1 MKTLRITFIVAGLAA
16 FSLVAAACG
25 GSSDATDTSA
35 TTPDSV
41 SVTSSPETM
50 PTGTTE
56 VAVDLSLSSLWVPLE
71 SVVTFYIFGD
81 PLPKA
86 GAEVLNPTYEIETS
100 DLNAPVYA
108 AAGGRI
114 VVIESKEQPNE
125 YAITVV
131 SGDYAVIYDHV
142 MNLVV
147 QANQEITAGTQ
158 LGTVGY
164 EEHSPTLGTPVGRTE
179 IMVKSSADMAYCPAT
194 FGTQEFNDAVADA
207 AQRLNGKPD
216 VCSKDEVQP

>member
-1 MKTLRITFIVAGLAA
+1 MRTSRTTLATIGIVA
-16 FSLVAAACG
+16 FSLVSAACG
-25 GSSDATDTSA
+25 GSSESTDTSA

-41 SVTSSPETM
+41 SVTSSPDTM

-56 VAVDLSLSSLWVPLE
+56 VSVDFSLSYVWVPLDKAV
-71 SVVTFYIFGD
+71 SFYIFGD

-86 GAEVLNPTYEIETS
+86 GADVLNPTYEIETS

-108 AAGGRI
+108 ATAGRI

-147 QANQEITAGTQ
+147 QENQEITAGTQ

-164 EEHSPTLGTPVGRTE
+164 EEYSPTLGMPVGRTE
-179 IMVKSSADMAYCPAT
+179 IMVKSSGDLAYCPAT
-194 FGTQEFNDAVADA
+194 FSTQEFNDALADA

-216 VCSKDEVQP
+216 VCSKDEVRP